1 MVRYVKENF
10 FQRYR
15 TFESLDHLNGFCF
28 LEVWL
33 WEEADRRLHGTV
45 REIVAD
51 RIGLDD
57 TVRTSPGRTALP
69 RHTV

>member
-1 MVRYVKENF
+1 VVRYVKENF

-15 TFESLDHLNGFCF
+15 TFESLDHLNGL

-33 WEEADRRLHGTV
+33 REEADRRLHGTV

-51 RIGLDD
+51 RFS
-57 TVRTSPGRTALP
+57 REASAL
-69 RHTV
+69 